1 MRAGYLYLYYF
12 NLYLVLI
19 VISQTKLLLLLSSK
33 IEEVIIVVY
42 DILYLMY
49 TYLFIVAFTLY
60 IILVIWKKVG
70 YNILFIYFI
79 FINFKY
85 IRKWYHKFWSNYSL
99 NFFFLLNYFI
109 FSLKKKNHFL
119 PMKYSKILWTNSVI
133 ITKLGPL
140 HFFSHQI

>member
-1 MRAGYLYLYYF
+1 MRAGYLFLCYF
-12 NLYLVLI
+12 NLYLGFI
-19 VISQTKLLLLLSSK
+19 VISQNKILLLLSSK

-42 DILYLMY
+42 HILYLMY

-60 IILVIWKKVG
+60 IILVIWKKVE
-70 YNILFIYFI
+70 YNFF
-79 FINFKY
+79 FFFKFKY
-85 IRKWYHKFWSNYSL
+85 IRKWCHNFWFNYSL
-99 NFFFLLNYFI
+99 KFFFLLNYFI